1 MRRFLLALVFV
12 FAASAGLS
20 AGEIKIAW
28 YGQSMFLIVTP
39 KGTRIVLDPHNLE
52 SYRQVTP
59 LKADLILMSHLHNDH
74 TRLEQV
80 ENAKDAKQVNALK
93 SSGPDNAVV
102 DWNEVDEKFKD
113 VRYQSIPTY
122 HDAASGLTRGKNGC
136 WIIDID
142 GIRIA
147 HLGDL
152 GHLLKP
158 AQIKKFGKV
167 DVVMVPAGGVYTIN
181 GIDAFKVAQQLK
193 PSRHI
198 LPMHYGTIVYDD
210 LLPLKYFTDEAKD
223 AGVPVVTFKARG
235 WLKIDTAVAPKAA
248 DVVVLNFLG
257 APLEF
262 VPKKKK

>member
-223 AGVPVVTFKARG
+223 AGVPVQTFKARG